1 MFAQA
6 AAKYVHPAI
15 VAVVIVLMFMADL
28 AFSPIP
34 AGASHPA
41 PDPART
47 VWLCRPGQVDD
58 PCTAPLAT
66 TVISS
71 NGSRHIVD
79 YKPAAHPSID
89 CFYLYPNVSHQ
100 TESNA
105 NLHIDSQETAIA
117 ELQASPFSRDCRM
130 FAPMYR
136 ESTGSAAGAGA
147 TQATQV
153 AYKSALNAWRDY
165 LANYNDGRGVVLIG
179 HSEGSYVL
187 TELVTDQID
196 QAPSERKLL
205 VSAILTGLD
214 FPVGPFA
221 DLTPCESSVQ
231 IGCLVDYNA
240 YSGRP
245 PSGAQFGE
253 LPEENGKP
261 VEDICTDPA
270 ALAGGSGSL
279 DSMYRIRLA
288 TQKVA
293 GSTSQGV
300 LASAVPNVSTPWIEY
315 QGGYSGSC
323 VTSAGHHVLTVH
335 ASKQVPTLRSFP
347 DASFGLHVDDPN
359 LAMGNL
365 VQLVQSEATSYL
377 KANTETPPT

>member
-1 MFAQA
+1 MAVQGA
-6 AAKYVHPAI
+6 VKYVHPAI
-15 VAVVIVLMFMADL
+15 VAVVIVLMSMGGL

-34 AGASHPA
+34 AGASQPA
-41 PDPART
+41 PDSAGT

-71 NGSRHIVD
+71 NGSRRIVD

-105 NLHIDSQETAIA
+105 NLHIDPQETAIA
-117 ELQASPFSRDCRM
+117 ELQASPFSQDCRV

-136 ESTGSAAGAGA
+136 ESTGSAVGGTA
-147 TQATQV
+147 TQATQT
-153 AYKSALNAWRDY
+153 AYKSALSAWRDY
-165 LANYNDGRGVVLIG
+165 IGNYNDGRGVVLIG

-196 QAPSERKLL
+196 QSPQTRNLL

-221 DLTPCESSVQ
+221 NLTPCESPAQ
-231 IGCLVDYNA
+231 YGCLVDYNA
-240 YSGRP
+240 FIGKP
-245 PSGAQFGE
+245 PINAQFGK
-253 LPEENGKP
+253 LPAEGGNA

-270 ALAGGSGSL
+270 ALTGGSGSL

-288 TQKVA
+288 TQNVS
-293 GSTSQGV
+293 GSITQGV
-300 LASAVPNVSTPWIEY
+300 LASTVSDVSTPWVEY
-315 QGGYSGSC
+315 EGGYSGSC
-323 VTSAGHHVLTVH
+323 VTSGGHHVLAVH

-359 LAMGNL
+359 VAMGNL
-365 VQLVQSEATSYL
+365 VQLVQSQGAAYL
-377 KANTETPPT
+377 KANSGTLPA